1 MVRIGTLGF
10 GTVPQK
16 KKVKVPR
23 SEQKRLYEEV
33 SRIKDP
39 CNSYDEVVGTARVFS
54 FQQGANS
61 MEKGER
67 CDDVY
72 CDLSV
77 GTTLRFNVMAW
88 MYEPVVARPGDGK
101 GGGSVFPDEE
111 IPPFTLVQVSIK
123 AVHVGATQEQYG
135 LKLVRVRPAEFTAY
149 SLLCPLGLSLLPSSL
164 AEAVQRAN
172 EAAPAMQIV
181 EKMHERTNV
190 GFFCT
195 VQQGCTS
202 RVSPMPDF
210 IRLYNVAEGLNE
222 VDLPV
227 EAVVRYT
234 NCALDDPQ
242 ARVAMLKIILDL
254 ACTAGALRL
263 YVFHNSWYTRGVSRV
278 SCLFLSVACADL
290 GADLLQDS
298 GHLEHRAVPLIDT
311 EKLLDFIQVDPREL
325 SSDAREASFAV
336 PYPIP
341 GLVNP
346 RVTLLLEPF
355 GQGGVAPPSQ
365 DLVLGAGALA
375 FAKGYELVFSDDQ
388 DDDLWRM
395 VFMPKQRLSVP
406 GGPQGPD
413 FRALKRLREEGEE
426 LAGLVLTRS

>member
-101 GGGSVFPDEE
+101 GGGNVFPDEE

-172 EAAPAMQIV
+172 EAAPALQIV
-181 EKMHERTNV
+181 EKMHERINV

-195 VQQGCTS
+195 AQQGCTS
-202 RVSPMPDF
+202 RQSPMPDF

-278 SCLFLSVACADL
+278 CCLMLCVCGVPDL
-290 GADLLQDS
+290 GTDLLQDS

-413 FRALKRLREEGEE
+413 FRALKRLREDQ
-426 LAGLVLTRS
+426 A